1 MAMSIVQAAMM
12 NPGHGLNIDTDPF
25 VCSST
30 DFARGILPT
39 LAGRQQRAAG
49 SRQEEPG
56 NAGHCRRVS
65 HSVRFA
71 RPGIALKSSGGAN
84 IVEHNSGRL

>member
-1 MAMSIVQAAMM
+1 MVMSIVQAAMM
-12 NPGHGLNIDTDPF
+12 NPGLGLNIDGPF

-30 DFARGILPT
+30 NFARGILPT

>member
-1 MAMSIVQAAMM
+1 MVMSIVQAAMM
-12 NPGHGLNIDTDPF
+12 NPGLGLNIDGPF

-30 DFARGILPT
+30 NFARGILPT

-56 NAGHCRRVS
+56 NAAHCRRVCRTRA
-65 HSVRFA
+65 VRA
-71 RPGIALKSSGGAN
+71 PHDRSQIQP
-84 IVEHNSGRL
+84 ER